1 QWRTTPVVIDLDLD
15 GLNDL
20 VMLDHEGFLSFF
32 RRSRDGDELRLAP
45 GQRIFRDSTGQP
57 LRLNAEQA
65 GRSGRRKLCF
75 ADWDGDGR
83 LDLLVNS
90 TSINFLRNISTKE
103 SPWTFQDEGLVDDTR
118 LAGHTTSPT
127 IVDWNHDGRPD
138 LVIGAEDGH
147 LYYRSNSWPVR

>member
-1 QWRTTPVVIDLDLD
+1 
-15 GLNDL
+15 
-20 VMLDHEGFLSFF
+20 EGYLAFF
-32 RRSRDGDELRLAP
+32 RRSRNGDELRLAS
-45 GQRIFRDSTGQP
+45 GQRIFHDSTGQP
-57 LRLNAEQA
+57 LRLNAEVA

-90 TSINFLRNISTKE
+90 TSINLLRNVSTKE
-103 SPWTFQDEGLVDDTR
+103 TPWTFRDEGPVDETR

-127 IVDWNHDGRPD
+127 IVDWDRDGRPD

-147 LYYRSNSWPVR
+147 LYYRRND